1 MMVTEY
7 MQGGDLGTALA
18 NDNAANR
25 RLGWYNKGS
34 HVALDIARGLAYLHH
49 RKVRKPCMGCHKHA
63 QAVASLRPKSPAPI
77 GPWCEQGSCYNPLPT
92 TSKGTL
98 MRSAATA
105 AGLPSWH
112 LSMTHHNPE
121 TTALHAQV
129 ISFDVK
135 PANVLLD
142 RGGKHAKLADVGL
155 AKVLEHS
162 QTMTNMVG
170 CPPG

>member
-1 MMVTEY
+1 MYGMSALWTIS
-7 MQGGDLGTALA
+7 GIALA
-18 NDNAANR
+18 EFIHPEQHHNVSRASATF
-25 RLGWYNKGS
+25 LCHHKQSYS
-34 HVALDIARGLAYLHH
+34 H
-49 RKVRKPCMGCHKHA
+49 
-63 QAVASLRPKSPAPI
+63 AVCSHSR
-77 GPWCEQGSCYNPLPT
+77 
-92 TSKGTL
+92 
-98 MRSAATA
+98 RSAKLA
-105 AGLPSWH
+105 SVI
-112 LSMTHHNPE
+112 MTHQHPE

-170 CPPG
+170 RPPG